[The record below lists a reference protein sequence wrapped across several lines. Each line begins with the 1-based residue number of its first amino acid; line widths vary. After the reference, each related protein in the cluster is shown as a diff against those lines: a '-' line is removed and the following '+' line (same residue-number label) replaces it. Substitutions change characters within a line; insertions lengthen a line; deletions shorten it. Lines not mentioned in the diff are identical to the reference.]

1 MDGRI
6 AVKAFALTFS
16 TTSFSAAVLALMG
29 GSRTSKSLASP
40 AFSCASLLAADE
52 EEEDAF
58 ADAALLF
65 SIASKTVSPWMLI
78 VLPFLRL

>member
-1 MDGRI
+1 
-6 AVKAFALTFS
+6 
-16 TTSFSAAVLALMG
+16 MG

-40 AFSCASLLAADE
+40 ASSCASLL

-78 VLPFLRL
+78 VLPFLML